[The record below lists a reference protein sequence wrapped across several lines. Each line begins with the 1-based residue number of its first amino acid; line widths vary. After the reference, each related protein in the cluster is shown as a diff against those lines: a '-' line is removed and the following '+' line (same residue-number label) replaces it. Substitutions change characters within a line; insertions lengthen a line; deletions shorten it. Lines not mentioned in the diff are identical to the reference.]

1 MPNIHAGVKERT
13 PNNLPPASRPPLA
26 ITIKVNEQSMDKSND
41 VPAADGR
48 EANVCADAAEG
59 GLSRRQALVA
69 IASAAACA
77 TGVVADRAVAGA
89 AAAKPSAGS
98 DAKTA
103 FIDDLIARMTVEEK
117 VGQLRLISIGREMP
131 HAQLMDEIAA
141 GRIGGTFN
149 TVVRQANRPLQ
160 AAAVERSRLK
170 IPIFFA
176 YDIVHGHRTI
186 FPLPLGLAASFD
198 IAAVERV
205 ARFSAIEACADGLDM
220 TFAPMVDISHDP
232 RWGRTSEGFG
242 EDPYLVCECA
252 RASVRGFQG
261 NALDSS
267 DSIMATVKHFALYGA
282 VEGGRDYNTVDM
294 SPLRMHQ
301 VYLPPYRAA
310 IDAGA
315 GGVMVALNSING
327 VPATANVWL
336 LQDLL
341 RKQWG
346 FRGVTVSD
354 HGAIDELQRHGV
366 ARNEREAAKLALK
379 AGVDQS
385 MADQIYLTQLPGL
398 IAAGEIAIAEIDARV
413 REVLG
418 AKYDL
423 GLFANPFLRMGSPA
437 DDPVDDKADSR
448 LHRAPA
454 REIAR
459 QTIVLLENRNQTLPL
474 KKTGTIALVGPLADS
489 GIDILGTWSAQGVP
503 ELAVTLRAGIEKAI
517 EGKARLLMARGAN
530 IADDPHIVAHLNN
543 LNWDRPEVVQDPRS
557 PQALIDEAVALASK
571 ADVVI
576 AAVGESRGMSHESS
590 SRVSLDLPG
599 SQRAL
604 LQALKAT
611 GKPLVVV
618 LMNGRPLAI
627 GWEKDNADAMLET
640 WYPGSEGGH
649 AIADVLFGD
658 HNPSAKLPISFPRS
672 VGQIPIYYN
681 HLRIGRPAPESGF
694 GNYTSQYFEEPNGPL
709 YPFGY
714 GLSYSRF
721 TLSGLKLSADRV
733 PRGQTLTAEATLRN
747 EGPYQGANV
756 VQLYIRDTTASVTR
770 PVKELKGFQKV
781 TLGPGESRVIRFE
794 IGEDQLKFVNAD
806 LREVVESGHFN
817 VQLGLDSRDVLEGS
831 FELE

>member
-1 MPNIHAGVKERT
+1 
-13 PNNLPPASRPPLA
+13 
-26 ITIKVNEQSMDKSND
+26 MDKSNGA
-41 VPAADGR
+41 PAAETDDRAIG
-48 EANVCADAAEG
+48 AKD
-59 GLSRRQALVA
+59 GLSRREALLAIALTAQAA
-69 IASAAACA
+69 GMTINSGIASAAPGK
-77 TGVVADRAVAGA
+77 TPPGA
-89 AAAKPSAGS
+89 
-98 DAKTA
+98 DAKKSA
-103 FIDDLIARMTVEEK
+103 FLDDLLSRMTVEEK

-149 TVVRQANRPLQ
+149 SVVRVDNRPLQ
-160 AAAVERSRLK
+160 ASAVERSRLK
-170 IPIFFA
+170 IPIYFA
-176 YDIVHGHRTI
+176 YDIVHGHRTV

-198 IAAVERV
+198 MDAIERS
-205 ARFSAIEACADGLDM
+205 ARISAIEASADGLDM

-242 EDPYLVCECA
+242 EDPFLVSQCA

-261 NALDSS
+261 PSLDSPE
-267 DSIMATVKHFALYGA
+267 SIMATVKHFALYGA

-310 IDAGA
+310 IDEGA

-327 VPATANVWL
+327 VPATSNVWL

-346 FRGVTVSD
+346 FAGVTVSD
-354 HGAIDELQRHGV
+354 HGAIDELRRHGV
-366 ARNEREAAKLALK
+366 ARDEREAAKLAIK

-385 MADQIYLTQLPGL
+385 MADQLYLTQLPGL
-398 IAAGEIAIAEIDARV
+398 VASGEVAMDELDARV

-423 GLFANPFLRMGSPA
+423 GLFANPFIRMGSPA
-437 DDPVDDKADSR
+437 DDPVDDKAESR
-448 LHRAPA
+448 LHRPPA

-459 QTIVLLENRNQTLPL
+459 ETIVLLENRNQILPL
-474 KKTGTIALVGPLADS
+474 KKSGTVALVGPLADS

-503 ELAVTLRAGIEKAI
+503 ELAVTVRAGIAKAI
-517 EGKARLLMARGAN
+517 EGKARLVLARGAN
-530 IADDPHIVAHLNN
+530 IADDPKVVTHLNQ
-543 LNWDRPEVVQDPRS
+543 LNWDRPEVVQDPRD
-557 PQALIDEAVALASK
+557 PKVLIAEAVAVAQQ

-576 AAVGESRGMSHESS
+576 AVVGESRGMSHESS
-590 SRVSLDLPG
+590 SRVSIDLPG

-627 GWEKDNADAMLET
+627 TWEKDNADAILEA
-640 WYPGSEGGH
+640 WYPGTEGGH
-649 AIADVLFGD
+649 AIAEVLFGD

-672 VGQIPIYYN
+672 VGQIPMYYN
-681 HLRIGRPAPESGF
+681 HLRIGRPAPESGP
-694 GNYTSQYFEEPNGPL
+694 GHYTSQYFEEQNGPL
-709 YPFGY
+709 YPFGF

-721 TLSGLKLSADRV
+721 TLTGLKLSNAKISK
-733 PRGQTLTAEATLRN
+733 GQTLTAEATLTN
-747 EGPYQGANV
+747 EGPYDGANV
-756 VQLYIRDTTASVTR
+756 VQLYIRDTSASITR

-781 TLGPGESRVIRFE
+781 KLAAGESRAIRFE
-794 IGEDQLKFVNAD
+794 IGEEQLKFVNAD
-806 LREVVESGHFN
+806 LQDVVESGHFN
-817 VQLGLDSRDVLEGS
+817 VQLGLNSRDVLEGS
-831 FELE
+831 IDFE